1 MTLAAA
7 FGPEEPPLPIAYSRA
22 PPADAVAALGPDPWT
37 AVAVVTHDQEE
48 DHHALVAVLGS
59 EAGYVGVLGARRRIP
74 ERLARLTA
82 AGVPDDRVA
91 GLRAPIGLSI
101 GAANAREVAVA
112 P

>member
-37 AVAVVTHDQEE
+37 AVATHDQEE